1 MIDFT
6 IEWDGRETA
15 EQLREAVEHLVISM
29 LDFGYTYDNEPEIAE
44 RIKESFDDVDIK
56 SSYAQKGDDDPWL

>member
-15 EQLREAVEHLVISM
+15 EQLREVVEHLVISM
-29 LDFGYTYDNEPEIAE
+29 LDFGYTCDNEPEIAE
-44 RIKESFDDVDIK
+44 RIQESLDDVDIK
-56 SSYAQKGDDDPWL
+56 SSYAQNGDDDPRL